1 MLYLVSSLKGWER
14 MKSKQS
20 KPREVR
26 EENGVKGRVI
36 INIYRS
42 ILPFLPFLPSILS
55 SRVRRI
61 FLCGIYHYKL
71 STPHPI
77 CFFKGRK
84 GRATEKS
91 SIDNV
96 FPLPLT
102 LNFKGRVREEQRE
115 EI

>member
-1 MLYLVSSLKGWER
+1 

-26 EENGVKGRVI
+26 EEIVAKGRVI
-36 INIYRS
+36 INIFLS
-42 ILPFLPFLPSILS
+42 ILPFLPSLPSILP

-61 FLCGIYHYKL
+61 FLCGIHQNIHGNNF
-71 STPHPI
+71 STLHPI
-77 CFFKGRK
+77 CFFKGSK

-91 SIDNV
+91 LIDSV

-102 LNFKGRVREEQRE
+102 LNFKGRVREEKRE